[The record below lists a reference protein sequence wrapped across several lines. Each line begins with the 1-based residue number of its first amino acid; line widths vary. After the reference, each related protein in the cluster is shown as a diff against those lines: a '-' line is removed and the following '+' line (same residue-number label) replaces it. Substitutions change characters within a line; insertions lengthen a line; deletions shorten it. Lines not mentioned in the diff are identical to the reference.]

1 MRSAAAIAGE
11 ILYGTYPNVIL
22 NLFVYFFFF
31 FSLFVGLWG
40 GGKGVGGGVRGALLI
55 LLSFGQSGWKAGTMS

>member
-31 FSLFVGLWG
+31 LVFLW
-40 GGKGVGGGVRGALLI
+40 VSEEGVRG
-55 LLSFGQSGWKAGTMS
+55 